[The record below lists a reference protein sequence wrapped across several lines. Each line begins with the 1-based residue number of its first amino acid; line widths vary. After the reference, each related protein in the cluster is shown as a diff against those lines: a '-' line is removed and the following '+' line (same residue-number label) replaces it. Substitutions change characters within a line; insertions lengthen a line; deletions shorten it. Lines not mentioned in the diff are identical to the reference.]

1 MLKDKTLLWISSIIC
16 PIIFVKKHLSR
27 LTYGRAPAK
36 GSNSAL
42 TRNRRIDI
50 TLHQRKWMH
59 KTEIQ
64 GVKRERKFGCFRQS
78 CIF

>member
-1 MLKDKTLLWISSIIC
+1 MNNLYDKISNRNIILC
-16 PIIFVKKHLSR
+16 TYSKSKPMKQLSC

-50 TLHQRKWMH
+50 TLHQREWMH
-59 KTEIQ
+59 KI
-64 GVKRERKFGCFRQS
+64 
-78 CIF
+78 